1 VRSNPTNFLPES
13 VRELA
18 AAQVWS
24 RLPVLVQVLA

>member
-18 AAQVWS
+18 AAQVWP
-24 RLPVLVQVLA
+24 RLLVLAQVLA